1 MIKYVYISISKNTTI
16 TYWIYYMNTRKQRL
30 EQFGRLDIREA
41 EKISFEN
48 FNRVLDNPKNS
59 WKRILR
65 CQQHYD
71 IPRNDY
77 YQQQLVETLKNKYL
91 FWGSSQF
98 MDVYRDDTY
107 DDESSDT
114 ESEYDEQ
121 NHDDDHIDES
131 DYDSY

>member
-1 MIKYVYISISKNTTI
+1 
-16 TYWIYYMNTRKQRL
+16 MNTRKQRL
-30 EQFGRLDIREA
+30 EQFGRLDIRDA

-48 FNRVLDNPKNS
+48 FNRVLDNPKTT

-65 CQQHYD
+65 GQQHYD

-98 MDVYRDDTY
+98 MDLYRDDTY
-107 DDESSDT
+107 EDESSDT

-121 NHDDDHIDES
+121 NYDDIDES